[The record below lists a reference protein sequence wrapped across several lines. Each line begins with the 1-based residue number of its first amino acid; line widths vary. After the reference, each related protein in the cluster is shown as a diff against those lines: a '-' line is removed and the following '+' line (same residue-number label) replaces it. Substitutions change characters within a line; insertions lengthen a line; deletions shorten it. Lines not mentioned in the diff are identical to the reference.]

1 MITNPVLQILS
12 SFEKI
17 KIPETQPKTKEMGM
31 MSRSRP
37 KTQSQSDEKPPMLKA
52 REIQLHI
59 RNANKAKK
67 NGEGDGTI
75 V

>member
-17 KIPETQPKTKEMGM
+17 KIPETETKTKNMGM

-37 KTQSQSDEKPPMLKA
+37 KTQNQSDEKPPMLKA

-67 NGEGDGTI
+67 NGESDGTI